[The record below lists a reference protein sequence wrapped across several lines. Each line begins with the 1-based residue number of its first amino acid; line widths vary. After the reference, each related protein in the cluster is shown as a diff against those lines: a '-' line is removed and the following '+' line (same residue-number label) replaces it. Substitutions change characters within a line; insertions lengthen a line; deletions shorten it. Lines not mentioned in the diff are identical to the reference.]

1 MRDDARIAH
10 VGPIT
15 VSLTDLDPDLISC
28 RPDLPFRLRHLKNG
42 GVRAMSDEFWK
53 ALFGAEYMWKYFFAM
68 MGVIVMALIRKPR
81 RRR

>member
-1 MRDDARIAH
+1 
-10 VGPIT
+10 
-15 VSLTDLDPDLISC
+15 
-28 RPDLPFRLRHLKNG
+28 
-42 GVRAMSDEFWK
+42 MSDEFWK